1 MLFRSIKTNC
11 CAFEINLTK
20 ALGFQKKKSNTKG
33 ELKISLYQASVRD
46 FSFEIKR
53 EILSNDLV
61 SLIKKIDKNLI
72 KEVIIFDNYE
82 GNKIDKNFKAV
93 AISVKVQSDNKTLQ
107 DSEIN
112 ELSEKIVS
120 NVIEKF
126 DAKQR

>member
-1 MLFRSIKTNC
+1 MLS
-11 CAFEINLTK
+11 
-20 ALGFQKKKSNTKG
+20 KKKSSTKS

-82 GNKIDKNFKAV
+82 GNKIDKSFKAV